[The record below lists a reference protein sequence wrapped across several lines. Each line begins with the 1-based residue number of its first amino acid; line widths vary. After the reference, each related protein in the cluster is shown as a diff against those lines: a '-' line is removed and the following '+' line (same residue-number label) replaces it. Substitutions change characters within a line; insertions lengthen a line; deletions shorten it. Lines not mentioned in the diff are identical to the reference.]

1 MSNFIDE
8 YEPLNWL
15 VSSLFTDEFHDYRS
29 MQYGSLLLYGSDS
42 EYKYKDKNDLCAAI
56 EGFIIKHEDA
66 SQCLEKAKSAIK
78 NKDISEPEARFDE
91 WGEPIGFDQSGTA
104 NTYEF
109 YLWAESQSYAIP
121 SSLMPLI
128 EPLIQRA
135 VIRKQTQDK
144 IIHQYPPIS
153 REQFNMKAKE
163 PLWQLGNAIL
173 YLLGH
178 RNRFDGNKYVSVIGS
193 HSVHNYIN
201 ASSVGKSILKYAAD
215 AYKAG
220 KLDLIASDEGEAD
233 LSDENL
239 LLVSVAPEK
248 MIDWVQTLPI
258 AVPIF
263 SEDTTVH
270 DNAYIT
276 QDMKL
281 MLDAAKALWS
291 DYDLENPNPSLAP
304 FKKDVVKW
312 LMDEAKKRNMHD
324 FSKSR
329 AEVMDTIMRCP
340 KSRGGG
346 NTL

>member
-29 MQYGSLLLYGSDS
+29 MLPSILSLYGNKIED
-42 EYKYKDKNDLCAAI
+42 KYKDTNELYAAI
-56 EGFIIKHEDA
+56 DGFIAGHEDA
-66 SQCLEKAKSAIK
+66 SYCLAEAKSAIE
-78 NKDISEPEARFDE
+78 NKDISEPKKRVDE
-91 WGEPIGFDQSGTA
+91 WGEPIGYERAGTA

-109 YLWAESQSYAIP
+109 YLWAESQSYAVP

-135 VIRKQTQDK
+135 VMSKQVEDK
-144 IIHQYPPIS
+144 ITHQYPNIS

-178 RNRFDGNKYVSVIGS
+178 RNRFDGNSYVSANNSQAVL
-193 HSVHNYIN
+193 NYIN
-201 ASSVGKSILKYAAD
+201 GSSAGKAILKYAAD

-220 KLDLIASDEGEAD
+220 KLDLITTDADETD

-239 LLVSVAPEK
+239 LLASVAPEK
-248 MIDWVQTLPI
+248 IIDWVETLPI
-258 AVPIF
+258 TAPIF
-263 SEDTTVH
+263 SEDIIVH
-270 DNAYIT
+270 DNVHMT

-291 DYDLENPNPSLAP
+291 DYDLENPDPNLAP
-304 FKKDVVKW
+304 FKIDVVKW
-312 LMDEAKKRNMHD
+312 LMDEAKKRSIHD

-346 NTL
+346 NSL